1 MKALIIGFGSIGK
14 KHFEAIKDIYDI
26 EFVTTQKLKNHKTYT
41 SLEQAD
47 LNKFDLFIISNP
59 TSKHYQT
66 LKFINDN
73 VKNKTILVE
82 KPLFEKPYNINLN
95 NKILVA
101 YLLRFHPAI
110 KALKDILKDI
120 KPYFV
125 QIVCNS
131 YLPAWRKDTD
141 YKEIYSAKKEL
152 GGGVL
157 LDLSHEID
165 YTKWLFGEFKIL
177 NALNLKISELEISS
191 DDLALFTCKTNDGA
205 IITFDINY
213 FSKRAVRT
221 IKIDYEKGTIFADL
235 ISGRIQIFEL
245 NVTKELN
252 FQSDTIEILRSMHK
266 AILENDK
273 NLCSYD
279 DGLGVLDL
287 IEDVRK
293 LSKGF

>member
-14 KHFEAIKDIYDI
+14 KHFEAIKDIYEI
-26 EFVTTQKLKNHKTYT
+26 EFITTQKLKNHKTHT
-41 SLEQAD
+41 NLEQAN

-82 KPLFEKPYNINLN
+82 KPLFEKPYNLNLN

-101 YLLRFHPAI
+101 YLLRFHPVL
-110 KALKDILKDI
+110 KALKNILKEV

-131 YLPAWRKDTD
+131 YLPSWRKDSD
-141 YKEIYSAKKEL
+141 YREIYSAKKEL

-165 YTKWLFGEFKIL
+165 YAKWLFGEFKIL

-191 DDLALFTCKTNDGA
+191 DDLALFTCKTNDDT

-213 FSKRAVRT
+213 FSKKATRV
-221 IKIDYEKGTIFADL
+221 IKIDHEKGTIFANL
-235 ISGRIQIFEL
+235 ISGKVQIFEL
-245 NVTKELN
+245 NRTKELN
-252 FQSDTIEILRSMHK
+252 FQFNTIEILKTMHK
-266 AILENDK
+266 AILENDQ

-279 DGLGVLDL
+279 DGLGVLNL
-287 IEDVRK
+287 IEDIRK